1 MMSQFVQGAHA
12 VRSRAGFTLI
22 ELLVVIAIIALLI
35 GVLLPA
41 LGKAR
46 DAARSVVCLSKM
58 RDLGSATFAYME
70 SGDGAFPRSQHS
82 AGAYRQAAWEQLHY
96 SYFREGSY
104 NYASGDPWWD
114 DPSWWDVCAEHYQC
128 PHDTRDNPG
137 ALEGLPFPVPVLSY
151 GQNVYFELRAEEVEP
166 EQWQGRTSA
175 PYRRLATIFTPASTV
190 LFGELK
196 ETSLT
201 DHIMAHFWRLTQA
214 TPELDDTRH
223 GSSSGVVYVDGH
235 AASVPL
241 SATFDLEVG
250 LDRWNPKTAH

>member
-1 MMSQFVQGAHA
+1 MSRYCQGAHT

-35 GVLLPA
+35 GMLLPA

-46 DAARSVVCLSKM
+46 AAARSVVCLSKM

-82 AGAYRQAAWEQLHY
+82 AGAHREGAWEQLHY
-96 SYFREGSY
+96 SYFREDSY
-104 NYASGDPWWD
+104 NYDSGDPWWD
-114 DPSWWDVCAEHYQC
+114 DAGWWGVCAEHYQC

-137 ALEGLPFPVPVLSY
+137 SREGLPFPIPVLSY
-151 GQNVYFELRAEEVEP
+151 GQNVYFELRAEEVDP
-166 EQWQGRTSA
+166 DRWQGRTSA
-175 PYRRLATIFTPASTV
+175 PYRRLTTIFTPASTV

-196 ETSLT
+196 ETTLT
-201 DHIMAHFWRLTQA
+201 DHLMAHFWKLNQA

-223 GSSSGVVYVDGH
+223 GSSAGILYVDGH
-235 AASVPL
+235 ASNEPIA
-241 SATFDLEVG
+241 ATFDLDRGV
-250 LDRWNPKTAH
+250 DRWNPRTAH